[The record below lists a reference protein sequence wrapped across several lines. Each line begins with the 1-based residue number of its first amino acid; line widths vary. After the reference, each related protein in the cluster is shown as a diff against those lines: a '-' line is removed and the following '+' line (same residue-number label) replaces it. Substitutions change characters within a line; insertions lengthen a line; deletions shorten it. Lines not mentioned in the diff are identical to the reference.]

1 MPPLLVPVPASERE
15 APALGRGECGGRLWP
30 RWLETP
36 VQGAVPLG
44 GSAKLCPEEPA
55 RLARPARHEGPLF
68 LPSSEWRVDRLQPY
82 PPPPPPGKTQRP
94 RGDPPGCLGA
104 GVSLHLGT
112 AAPPAFG
119 DGQAVVLPQGL
130 RATPHDRPVSQMQML
145 PSCEGRD
152 CPLGGRAGT
161 IFRPPGLWPMYSAT
175 AAAQGR
181 TGSDQAASW
190 PLSSC
195 HLATG
200 ISVTVRCALWAL

>member
-1 MPPLLVPVPASERE
+1 MRWRPLCR
-15 APALGRGECGGRLWP
+15 ALFLW
-30 RWLETP
+30 E
-36 VQGAVPLG
+36 VPLSCAPKSLPGLHAQPGTRGPFSSHLLSG
-44 GSAKLCPEEPA
+44 GWIACSPI
-55 RLARPARHEGPLF
+55 R
-68 LPSSEWRVDRLQPY
+68 
-82 PPPPPPGKTQRP
+82 PPPPGKTQRP

-104 GVSLHLGT
+104 GVSLHLRT